1 MPSAVTYSWKRNLFI
16 LWLGC
21 FLVSMAYSVS
31 IPFMPIFLKE
41 ELGVVSHLETWTG
54 VVFGVT
60 FLASS
65 LIAPFWGSMADKYG
79 RKPMMLRAGI
89 CLSASYF
96 MYFLVDDPYWLLAAR
111 IVEGLLAGYI
121 PSAIALIATNTP
133 EKQVGYALG
142 IISTASAAAA
152 IMGPLAGGVVS
163 HFVGTRETFFAAGL
177 MVFVAFLIALFGV
190 KEPSFVKPEGK
201 RSSVWSDLREA
212 AQNRRLM
219 FAIAIVFVT
228 TTSVMIAEP
237 LLTIYVLQLGSS
249 ASTASLHAG
258 IIFSA
263 VGVATLLAAPRWGR
277 LGMRVGYEKVLFIGL
292 LGGAIGNVL
301 QVVFQNLLGFG
312 ALRFGYG
319 LFFAAVFPAL
329 NAIIAQ
335 STDHGFRSR
344 AFSLNQSAHAMGLM
358 AGPLLGG
365 VLGSQLPI
373 PAVFVLTGLF
383 LFGIALLV
391 RLPMFAAYGSAPAN
405 GPAVSAG
412 DTGTGVSKGPGG

>member
-1 MPSAVTYSWKRNLFI
+1 MTYSWKRNLFI

-31 IPFMPIFLKE
+31 IPFMPIFLQE
-41 ELGVVSHLETWTG
+41 DLGVTDHLETWTG
-54 VVFGVT
+54 GVFAIT

-96 MYFLVDDPYWLLAAR
+96 MYFIVDDPYMLLIAR
-111 IVEGLLAGYI
+111 VVEGLLAGYI
-121 PSAIALIATNTP
+121 PSAIAMIATNTP

-152 IMGPLAGGVVS
+152 IIGPLAGGVIS
-163 HFVGTRETFFAAGL
+163 HIIGTRETFFAAGV
-177 MVFVAFLIALFGV
+177 MVFIAFLIALIWV

-201 RSSVWSDLREA
+201 RSSVISDLREA
-212 AQNRRLM
+212 ARNRRLM
-219 FAIAIVFVT
+219 IAIAIVFVT

-249 ASTASLHAG
+249 ASSASLHAG

-277 LGMRVGYEKVLFIGL
+277 LGMRIGYEKVLFIGL

-301 QVVFQNLLGFG
+301 QVAFHNLLGFG
-312 ALRFGYG
+312 TLRFGYG

-335 STDHGFRSR
+335 NTDHAFRSR
-344 AFSLNQSAHAMGLM
+344 AFSLNQSANAMGLM

-365 VLGSQLPI
+365 LLGSQLPI
-373 PAVFVLTGLF
+373 PAVFVLTGVF
-383 LFGIALLV
+383 LFGVAMIV
-391 RLPMFAAYGSAPAN
+391 RLPRFSVSAPVA
-405 GPAVSAG
+405 
-412 DTGTGVSKGPGG
+412 DTGVGASKELQQ

>member
-1 MPSAVTYSWKRNLFI
+1 MTYSWKRNLFI

-21 FLVSMAYSVS
+21 FLVSMAYSIS
-31 IPFMPIFLKE
+31 IPFMPIFLQE
-41 ELGVVSHLETWTG
+41 DLGVTEHLETWTG
-54 VVFGVT
+54 GVFAIT

-96 MYFLVDDPYWLLAAR
+96 MYFIVDDPYMLLVVR
-111 IVEGLLAGYI
+111 VVEGLLAGYI
-121 PSAIALIATNTP
+121 PSAIAMIATNTP

-152 IMGPLAGGVVS
+152 IIGPLAGGVIS
-163 HFVGTRETFFAAGL
+163 HLIGTRETFFAAGV
-177 MVFVAFLIALFGV
+177 MVFIAFLIALIWV

-201 RSSVWSDLREA
+201 RSSVISDLREA
-212 AQNRRLM
+212 ARNRRLM
-219 FAIAIVFVT
+219 IAIAIVFVT

-249 ASTASLHAG
+249 ASSASLHAG

-277 LGMRVGYEKVLFIGL
+277 LGMRIGYEKVLFIGL

-301 QVVFQNLLGFG
+301 QIAFHNLLGFG
-312 ALRFGYG
+312 TLRFGYG

-335 STDHGFRSR
+335 NTEHAFRSR
-344 AFSLNQSAHAMGLM
+344 AFSLNQSANAMGLM

-365 VLGSQLPI
+365 LLGSQLPI
-373 PAVFVLTGLF
+373 PAVFVLTGVF
-383 LFGIALLV
+383 LFGVAMIV
-391 RLPMFAAYGSAPAN
+391 RLPRFSVSAPVAE
-405 GPAVSAG
+405 
-412 DTGTGVSKGPGG
+412 TGVGASKELQQ

>member
-1 MPSAVTYSWKRNLFI
+1 MTYSWKRNLFI

-31 IPFMPIFLKE
+31 IPFMPIFLKD
-41 ELGVVSHLETWTG
+41 ELGVDSHLETWTG
-54 VVFGVT
+54 GVFAIT

-65 LIAPFWGSMADKYG
+65 LIAPFWGSMSDKYG

-96 MYFLVDDPYWLLAAR
+96 MYFLVDDPYMLLVVR
-111 IVEGLLAGYI
+111 VIEGLLAGYI
-121 PSAIALIATNTP
+121 PSAIAMVATNTP

-152 IMGPLAGGVVS
+152 IIGPLAGGVIS
-163 HFVGTRETFFAAGL
+163 HFIGTRESFFAAGL
-177 MVFVAFLIALFGV
+177 MVFVAFLIALIWV
-190 KEPSFVKPEGK
+190 REPSFVKPEGK
-201 RSSVWSDLREA
+201 RSSVFSDLREA
-212 AQNRRLM
+212 SRNRPLM

-228 TTSVMIAEP
+228 TTSIMIAEP

-249 ASTASLHAG
+249 ASSASLNAG

-263 VGVATLLAAPRWGR
+263 VGIATLIAAPRWGK
-277 LGMRVGYEKVLFIGL
+277 LGMRIGYEKVLFIGL

-301 QVVFQNLLGFG
+301 QVVFHNLLGFG
-312 ALRFGYG
+312 TLRFGYG
-319 LFFAAVFPAL
+319 LFFAAVFPSL

-335 STDHGFRSR
+335 NTDHGFRSR
-344 AFSLNQSAHAMGLM
+344 AFSLNQSANAMGLM

-365 VLGSQLPI
+365 VLGSQIPI
-373 PAVFVLTGLF
+373 PAVFVLTGIF
-383 LFGIALLV
+383 LFGVAMFV
-391 RLPMFAAYGSAPAN
+391 RLPVFSASGRSAA
-405 GPAVSAG
+405 AG
-412 DTGTGVSKGPGG
+412 TAASKEVQQ